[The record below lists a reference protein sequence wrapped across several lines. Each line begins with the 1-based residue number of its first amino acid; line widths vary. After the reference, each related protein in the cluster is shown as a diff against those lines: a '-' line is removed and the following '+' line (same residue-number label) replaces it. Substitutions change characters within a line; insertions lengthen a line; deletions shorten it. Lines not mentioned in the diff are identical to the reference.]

1 MRSRTIR
8 EGSVGLL
15 ILLGLTL
22 FAGLILWLR
31 GLNPAQRSYRIIVG
45 FANVAG
51 MQVGS
56 IVRYRGVGV
65 GKITEIRPGP
75 NGVEVSVDISPADL
89 VIPRTVKVQVNSSGL
104 LGETAI
110 DIVPLKP
117 LTAEVSANPL
127 DRDCDPN
134 IILCNKSQL
143 TGEIGLSPEE
153 AFGAV
158 IRFANTYTDPRFFE
172 NVNSVVKNGSQAAA
186 EIAELGREFTSL
198 AKDLRQ
204 EVKSVSTPIRT
215 VANQASLTTT
225 EINNLLTA
233 NRATLIA
240 TLNNLNQTS
249 VQLRTTVGSLNTILS
264 QAEQGEFLQNL
275 EILSANVAQASTNL
289 RDLSSAVNS
298 PENLTVLQQT
308 LDSARATFQNAEKIT
323 SDLDE
328 LTGDPRFRD
337 NLRNLVNGLSGLVSS
352 TQQLHQQTQI
362 SQILSPIAAE
372 QSQVAR
378 PPQPQAATRS
388 VREKPQSEE
397 IKEPIGYSQPAVIN
411 QPSATISDEPAV
423 SDRSL
428 QPNSPDQP

>member
-31 GLNPAQRSYRIIVG
+31 GLNPAQRSYRIVVG

-51 MQVGS
+51 MQIGS

-75 NGVEVSVDISPADL
+75 NGVEVSVDITPADL

-117 LTAEVSANPL
+117 LTAAVTANPL

-143 TGEIGLSPEE
+143 TGEVGLSPEE

-215 VANQASLTTT
+215 VATQASLTTT
-225 EINNLLTA
+225 ELNNLLTA

-249 VQLRTTVGSLNTILS
+249 AQLRTTVGSFNTILS
-264 QAEQGEFLQNL
+264 EAEQGEFLQNL
-275 EILSANVAQASTNL
+275 ETLSANVAQASANL
-289 RDLSSAVNS
+289 RDLSAAVNS

-308 LDSARATFQNAEKIT
+308 LDSARVTFQNAEKIT

-372 QSQVAR
+372 QRQIQAEQNHPETVSQGRELVEQRTIAETENR
-378 PPQPQAATRS
+378 P
-388 VREKPQSEE
+388 KPL
-397 IKEPIGYSQPAVIN
+397 VN
-411 QPSATISDEPAV
+411 QPPTTLSNEPAV
-423 SDRSL
+423 KEQ
-428 QPNSPDQP
+428 QPSQQ

>member
-31 GLNPAQRSYRIIVG
+31 GLNPAQRSYRIVVG

-51 MQVGS
+51 MQIGS
-56 IVRYRGVGV
+56 VVRYRGVGV

-75 NGVEVSVDISPADL
+75 NGVEVSVDITPADL

-117 LTAEVSANPL
+117 LTAAVTANPL
-127 DRDCDPN
+127 DRACDPN
-134 IILCNKSQL
+134 VILCNKSQL
-143 TGEIGLSPEE
+143 TGEVGLSPEE

-215 VANQASLTTT
+215 VATQASLTTT
-225 EINNLLTA
+225 ELNNLLTA

-249 VQLRTTVGSLNTILS
+249 AQLRTTVGSFNTILS

-275 EILSANVAQASTNL
+275 ETLSANVAQASANL
-289 RDLSSAVNS
+289 RDLSAAVNS

-308 LDSARATFQNAEKIT
+308 LDSARVTFQNAEKIT

-372 QSQVAR
+372 QRQIQAEQSHPETASQGRELAEQRNIAETGSR
-378 PPQPQAATRS
+378 PNS
-388 VREKPQSEE
+388 LV
-397 IKEPIGYSQPAVIN
+397 N
-411 QPSATISDEPAV
+411 QPPTTLSNEPAV
-423 SDRSL
+423 KEQ
-428 QPNSPDQP
+428 QPSQ

>member
-1 MRSRTIR
+1 M
-8 EGSVGLL
+8 
-15 ILLGLTL
+15 L

-31 GLNPAQRSYRIIVG
+31 GLNPAQRSYRIVIG

-56 IVRYRGVGV
+56 SVRYRGVVV
-65 GKITEIRPGP
+65 GKIVQIRPGP
-75 NGVEVSVDISPADL
+75 NGVEVDIDITPADL
-89 VIPRTVKVQVNSSGL
+89 IIPRNVKVQVNSSGL
-104 LGETAI
+104 LGDTAI
-110 DIVPLKP
+110 DIVPVKA
-117 LTAEVSANPL
+117 LTAQVTAQPL
-127 DRDCDPN
+127 DRDCDAN
-134 IILCNKSQL
+134 VILCNQSQL
-143 TGEIGLSPEE
+143 TGEVGLSPEE

-186 EIAELGREFTSL
+186 EIAQLGREFTSL

-204 EVKSVSTPIRT
+204 EVKNVSTPIRT
-215 VANQASLTTT
+215 VANQASLTAT
-225 EINNLLTA
+225 EINSLLTT

-249 VQLRTTVGSLNTILS
+249 VQLRTSVGSFSTILS
-264 QAEQGEFLQNL
+264 QAEQGQFLQNL
-275 EILSANVAQASTNL
+275 ETLSANVAQASANL
-289 RDLSSAVNS
+289 RDLSTAVNS

-328 LTGDPRFRD
+328 LTGDPKFRD

-362 SQILSPIAAE
+362 SQILAPIAAE
-372 QSQVAR
+372 QSQLESKQSSQAVENKPEQSGKLEEPASQ
-378 PPQPQAATRS
+378 PQPTPSPSPTPISQ
-388 VREKPQSEE
+388 
-397 IKEPIGYSQPAVIN
+397 EP
-411 QPSATISDEPAV
+411 TISD
-423 SDRSL
+423 RQKL
-428 QPNSPDQP
+428 PN

>member
-8 EGSVGLL
+8 EGSVGLV
-15 ILLGLTL
+15 ILLGLAL

-31 GLNPAQRSYRIIVG
+31 GLNPAQRSYRIVVG

-56 IVRYRGVGV
+56 TVRYRGVGI
-65 GKITEIRPGP
+65 GKIVQIRPGP
-75 NGVEVSVDISPADL
+75 NGVEVDVDITPADL

-117 LTAEVSANPL
+117 LTAAVTAQPL
-127 DRDCDPN
+127 DRDCDPSV
-134 IILCNKSQL
+134 ILCDKSQL
-143 TGEIGLSPEE
+143 MGEVGLSPEE

-186 EIAELGREFTSL
+186 EIAQLGREFTSL

-204 EVKSVSTPIRT
+204 EVKNVSTPIRT
-215 VANQASLTTT
+215 VATQASLTAT
-225 EINNLLTA
+225 EVNSLLTA

-275 EILSANVAQASTNL
+275 ETLSANVAQASTNL
-289 RDLSSAVNS
+289 RDLSTAVNS
-298 PENLTVLQQT
+298 PANLTVLQQT

-362 SQILSPIAAE
+362 SHILVPIAAE
-372 QSQVAR
+372 HS
-378 PPQPQAATRS
+378 QPQAERNHRETTKQVEES
-388 VREKPQSEE
+388 VEPEAIGETVEPPKPLVNQSPTTLSN
-397 IKEPIGYSQPAVIN
+397 EPS
-411 QPSATISDEPAV
+411 V
-423 SDRSL
+423 SD
-428 QPNSPDQP
+428 QPPPN